1 LPEDVVARV
10 DDRRLDF
17 RTAEVD
23 PAAYGSWFRCA
34 GHARILSGS
43 ARSVQACKSAR
54 ALDLDPRCGRFGPN
68 SDLDRP
74 DLGPANDRWAV
85 LPARGGPPGD

>member
-34 GHARILSGS
+34 GHARILSG
-43 ARSVQACKSAR
+43 VG
-54 ALDLDPRCGRFGPN
+54 LHG
-68 SDLDRP
+68 
-74 DLGPANDRWAV
+74 
-85 LPARGGPPGD
+85 